1 MQAPSIRNRTI
12 VAAAGAIILLT
23 VVPAT
28 SWPQPPAQPAQPN
41 VDQLEREGEELQHA
55 LSDESRKI
63 EFIESQYERLQSQ
76 INTIQGR
83 PQKPKHTTAQ
93 SSNPTQSL
101 PVQGQPSPANG
112 SSGTGG
118 SASTEVQASSTS
130 RKAPATSAAVLA
142 AYQQQ
147 NALFQPGLTFY
158 PQFSY
163 AYTNSR
169 TLALNGFFAFGA
181 IFLGNLNVER
191 SEADVFTWNPE
202 VYYAF
207 NRHFELDVNVPY
219 LFERSTFREV
229 GVDFTTAKQSD
240 VTVNKWGLGDVSGG
254 FYWQVMDQ
262 NESWPSVVWNAQVSA
277 PTGQSPYGIKL
288 ITDPANTNLKYPSNL
303 PTGKGVWGFSSGFTL
318 LRQIDPVVL
327 FGSGNYYYE
336 LTQHVDDISSTPG
349 TVTPGKAAPGN
360 SMSYTLGISL
370 ALNEKLNTT
379 IEVQDLIQN
388 SSEVKADSV
397 HGRPTPQ
404 WLTIPDSSG
413 NAAQFIFGASYA
425 AGHRVFPYLQAG
437 IGATQL
443 APNFQISLWVPYY
456 FD

>member
-1 MQAPSIRNRTI
+1 MQPSSIRNKIIATAI
-12 VAAAGAIILLT
+12 GAAMMLAVL
-23 VVPAT
+23 PAT
-28 SWPQPPAQPAQPN
+28 SWPQPPAQNPPAN
-41 VDQLEREGEELQHA
+41 VDQLEQEGQELQRA

-63 EFIESQYERLQSQ
+63 EFIESQYEQLQVQ
-76 INTIQGR
+76 INAIQGR
-83 PQKPKHTTAQ
+83 PQKPKSTAAQ
-93 SSNPTQSL
+93 PSNPTQVV
-101 PVQGQPSPANG
+101 PNQGQPSPVAG
-112 SSGTGG
+112 SASTGG
-118 SASTEVQASSTS
+118 STTTEVQASSTS
-130 RKAPATSAAVLA
+130 RKAPATSGAVLA
-142 AYQQQ
+142 AYRAQ

-169 TLALNGFFAFGA
+169 NLVLNGFFAFDA

-202 VYYAF
+202 IYYAF
-207 NRHFELDVNVPY
+207 NRHFELDVNIPY
-219 LFERSTFREV
+219 VFERSTFKSI

-262 NESWPSVVWNAQVSA
+262 RDSWPSVIWNAQVSA

-288 ITDPANTNLKYPSNL
+288 ITDPANTNLKFPSNL
-303 PTGKGVWGFSSGFTL
+303 PTGKGVWGFSSGFTI
-318 LRQIDPVVL
+318 LRQMDPVVL

-336 LTQHVDDISSTPG
+336 LTQHVDDISSFPG
-349 TVTPGKAAPGN
+349 TVQPGKAAPGN
-360 SMSYTLGISL
+360 SMGYTLGISL

-379 IEVQDLIQN
+379 IELQDLIQN
-388 SSEVKADSV
+388 SSAVKADSV
-397 HGRPTPQ
+397 HGKRTQ
-404 WLTIPDSSG
+404 WQTIPDSSG

-425 AGHRVFPYLQAG
+425 ASRNLYPFLQAG
-437 IGATQL
+437 IGATQF

-456 FD
+456 LD